1 MGGIGIP
8 RKNFPTPK
16 LPTGEN
22 PTNSFIPVARI
33 ADLFLNPGKSYDFD
47 GEKRIYPSTKI
58 VYWCGGNP
66 FHHHQDLNRLIEA
79 WKRPDTVIVHDP
91 WWTSTARHADI
102 VLPATTTLER
112 NDIGSGGRDRYIIAM
127 QKAIDPVENAKS
139 DYDIFS
145 LLSSKLGFEKD
156 YTEGRNDMQWLKHLY
171 GQCKKNAE
179 EMGFNY
185 PDFDSFWEKGHIE
198 IEAPDK
204 PFVLFENFRKDPEMF
219 PLNTPSK
226 KIEIYSETLESFNY
240 EDCPAHAKWIE
251 PSEWLG
257 SKNADRFPLH
267 LISNQP
273 KNRLHGQMDNG
284 SFSLSSKIK
293 GREPAILH
301 PKDASERGIENGDI
315 IKIFNDRGA
324 ILAGASLSN
333 DIRKGVIRVHTGAW
347 FDPIKPG
354 VPGSLDKHGNPNVLT
369 LDRGT
374 SRLSQGPSSH
384 STLVEI
390 SKFTEELPEITAFQT
405 PDIKES

>member
-66 FHHHQDLNRLIEA
+66 FPHHQDLNRLIEA

-156 YTEGRNDMQWLKHLY
+156 YTEGRNDMQCLKHLY
-171 GQCKKNAE
+171 DECKKNAE

-185 PDFDSFWEKGHIE
+185 PDFDSFWEK
-198 IEAPDK
+198 
-204 PFVLFENFRKDPEMF
+204 
-219 PLNTPSK
+219 
-226 KIEIYSETLESFNY
+226 
-240 EDCPAHAKWIE
+240 
-251 PSEWLG
+251 
-257 SKNADRFPLH
+257 
-267 LISNQP
+267 
-273 KNRLHGQMDNG
+273 
-284 SFSLSSKIK
+284 
-293 GREPAILH
+293 
-301 PKDASERGIENGDI
+301 
-315 IKIFNDRGA
+315 
-324 ILAGASLSN
+324 
-333 DIRKGVIRVHTGAW
+333 VI
-347 FDPIKPG
+347 
-354 VPGSLDKHGNPNVLT
+354 
-369 LDRGT
+369 
-374 SRLSQGPSSH
+374 
-384 STLVEI
+384 
-390 SKFTEELPEITAFQT
+390 
-405 PDIKES
+405 